1 LFSPIISSSY
11 SFKMSREEEDTD
23 TKLAILS
30 SLLEPANYPLEHL
43 LDALQEFEGDVG
55 KAAEGIL
62 LPRVKSAGKRKA
74 GTSLESWLGKKR
86 VPTGPPTSPSKE
98 PATIKADSIPTKK
111 EGVNLLDHLKHPTA
125 ERTKAIPRP
134 AVHLTSQS
142 SIDTHN
148 LPLSILKSPLSPSF
162 ASALYLAMME
172 ESTTWERNRFY
183 LAGKWVESP
192 HTVCHYSR
200 DPAATGTTEAVEK
213 GEEVL
218 DGKEGKKATYM
229 WSGQEIAASRVSP
242 PRPEAE
248 PGHSEIN
255 VTDGFDRSGCP
266 TIGCRVGQVT

>member
-1 LFSPIISSSY
+1 
-11 SFKMSREEEDTD
+11 MSREEEDTD

-30 SLLEPANYPLEHL
+30 SLLEPASYPLEQL
-43 LDALQEFEGDVG
+43 LDALQEYNGDVG

-62 LPRVKSAGKRKA
+62 LPRVKGAGKRKA

-86 VPTGPPTSPSKE
+86 VPISPSGRLDTT
-98 PATIKADSIPTKK
+98 TIKNETIAPKK
-111 EGVNLLDHLKHPTA
+111 DGVNLLDHLKQPTT

-134 AVHLTSQS
+134 PVYLPNQS
-142 SIDTHN
+142 AIDSN
-148 LPLSILKSPLSPSF
+148 NIPLSILKSPLSPSF
-162 ASALYLAMME
+162 ASALYIAMME
-172 ESTTWERNRFY
+172 ESNTWDRNRFY

-200 DPAATGTTEAVEK
+200 NPAATGTTEAVEK

-242 PRPEAE
+242 PGPEAE
-248 PGHSEIN
+248 GRGSKR
-255 VTDGFDRSGCP
+255 GRSVRGSMP
-266 TIGCRVGQVT
+266 RRKSLGNDAKLVK

>member
-1 LFSPIISSSY
+1 
-11 SFKMSREEEDTD
+11 MSEEEDTD

-30 SLLEPANYPLEHL
+30 SLLEPASYPLEEL
-43 LDALQEFEGDVG
+43 LDALQESHGDVG
-55 KAAEGIL
+55 KAAEELL
-62 LPRVKSAGKRKA
+62 LPRVRGAGKRKA

-86 VPTGPPTSPSKE
+86 APICPSGKVDT
-98 PATIKADSIPTKK
+98 AASIKTDLNQIKR
-111 EGVNLLDHLKHPTA
+111 EGVNLLDHLKQPTS

-134 AVHLTSQS
+134 PVHLPNQS
-142 SIDTHN
+142 AIDSHDI
-148 LPLSILKSPLSPSF
+148 PLSILKSPLSPSF

-172 ESTTWERNRFY
+172 ESETWERNRFY

-200 DPAATGTTEAVEK
+200 NPAATGTTEAVEK

-242 PRPEAE
+242 LTQRPEV
-248 PGHSEIN
+248 GL
-255 VTDGFDRSGCP
+255 SG
-266 TIGCRVGQVT
+266 V

>member
-1 LFSPIISSSY
+1 
-11 SFKMSREEEDTD
+11 MSRAEEEDTD

-30 SLLEPANYPLEHL
+30 SLLEPAIFPLEEL

-62 LPRVKSAGKRKA
+62 SPRVKAAGKRKA

-86 VPTGPPTSPSKE
+86 VPTSPSKD
-98 PATIKADSIPTKK
+98 PATFKAESISIKK
-111 EGVNLLDHLKHPTA
+111 EGVNLLDHLKQPTT
-125 ERTKAIPRP
+125 ERTKNIPRP

-142 SIDTHN
+142 SIDTHK

-172 ESTTWERNRFY
+172 ESETWERNRFY

-200 DPAATGTTEAVEK
+200 NPAATGTTEAVEK

-218 DGKEGKKATYM
+218 EGKEGKKATYM

-242 PRPEAE
+242 PRPEA
-248 PGHSEIN
+248 G
-255 VTDGFDRSGCP
+255 G
-266 TIGCRVGQVT
+266 

>member
-1 LFSPIISSSY
+1 MPEEE
-11 SFKMSREEEDTD
+11 EEEDTD

-30 SLLEPANYPLEHL
+30 SLLEPATYPLEEL
-43 LDALQEFEGDVG
+43 LEALNESGGDVS

-74 GTSLESWLGKKR
+74 GSSLESWLGNRR
-86 VPTGPPTSPSKE
+86 VPVSPSRNVDT
-98 PATIKADSIPTKK
+98 ATNIKADSTATKK
-111 EGVNLLDHLKHPTA
+111 EGVNLLDHLKQPA
-125 ERTKAIPRP
+125 PERTKATPRP
-134 AVHLTSQS
+134 PVTLPNQTT
-142 SIDTHN
+142 IDSHN
-148 LPLSILKSPLSPSF
+148 IPLSILKSPLSPSF

-172 ESTTWERNRFY
+172 ESNTWERNRFY

-218 DGKEGKKATYM
+218 EGKEGKKATYM

-242 PRPEAE
+242 RPSGARA
-248 PGHSEIN
+248 
-255 VTDGFDRSGCP
+255 VT
-266 TIGCRVGQVT
+266 Q